1 MISIAE
7 YAKLNLNLLSMF
19 HQIAPGWDVLESGE
33 KECNYWVHSV
43 CKGFGDTSEEV
54 QRLNFYCPE
63 HNKRVQTMRQ
73 GVNNERKCGIRTSGG
88 KRK

>member
-1 MISIAE
+1 
-7 YAKLNLNLLSMF
+7 MF

-63 HNKRVQTMRQ
+63 HNKRVQTMRR
-73 GVNNERKCGIRTSGG
+73 GVNNDRKCGIRTSGG